1 MNPRRIS
8 SITVNLCDCSVK
20 IISEEH
26 DESGTHVESDALDP
40 DRSLPEVALL
50 ELSEDIP
57 VSDITV
63 WIDPLDATQ
72 EFTGESALMELVFFF
87 SDHVIHS

>member
-1 MNPRRIS
+1 MYPAHWCIS
-8 SITVNLCDCSVK
+8 EPVK

-26 DESGTHVESDALDP
+26 DASDMHMDVPDP
-40 DRSLPEVALL
+40 ERSLPEVASSL
-50 ELSEDIP
+50 ESSEDIP

-72 EFTGESALMELVFFF
+72 EYTGESA
-87 SDHVIHS
+87 